1 MIQRLNKERG
11 RQETL
16 YKAHG
21 DDPNLTV
28 LEPLLGPLPD
38 NTRLHP

>member
-1 MIQRLNKERG
+1 MKRMIQRPNETETG

-21 DDPNLTV
+21 DDASKA
-28 LEPLLGPLPD
+28 D
-38 NTRLHP
+38 RA

>member
-1 MIQRLNKERG
+1 MKRMIQRLKEEGG

-21 DDPNLTV
+21 DDASKAD
-28 LEPLLGPLPD
+28 GA
-38 NTRLHP
+38 